1 MASDEYH
8 FVTRWQVEGSI
19 QEVSDILEDVDSLV
33 RWWPSVYLHV
43 KTLEPGDEINLGKV
57 VGLYT
62 KGWLPYTLR
71 WQFRVTESNA
81 PYGFALTASGDFDG
95 EGVWTL
101 EQAGPVANVTYDWK
115 IRAGKLL
122 LRSLSFLL
130 KPVFSANHRWAMAKG
145 EDGLKLELAR
155 RRAPTQEESAGIPD
169 PPFPTT
175 CPVRGPGRGHIPS
188 QEAAMAQAPQVT
200 THRNYIGGSWVESVS
215 GRTYTVYNPAH
226 KDVAQGVV
234 QASQA
239 EDATAAIEAADAAF
253 PAWAGTPAP
262 QRASV
267 LYRALE
273 IMRERQEDIART
285 SPWGRGSPW
294 PTPRARSS
302 GL

>member
-33 RWWPSVYLHV
+33 RWWPSVYLYV

-101 EQAGPVANVTYDWK
+101 EQAGPVGNVTYDWK
-115 IRAGKLL
+115 IRAGKPL

-169 PPFPTT
+169 PPGPTFSHNL
-175 CPVRGPGRGHIPS
+175 PRKGPR
-188 QEAAMAQAPQVT
+188 
-200 THRNYIGGSWVESVS
+200 
-215 GRTYTVYNPAH
+215 
-226 KDVAQGVV
+226 
-234 QASQA
+234 
-239 EDATAAIEAADAAF
+239 
-253 PAWAGTPAP
+253 
-262 QRASV
+262 
-267 LYRALE
+267 
-273 IMRERQEDIART
+273 
-285 SPWGRGSPW
+285 
-294 PTPRARSS
+294 
-302 GL
+302 